1 MTIGESAL
9 NSPLISTLTKKSH
22 KNSWSVL
29 DAHRAPG
36 KHIERFTKILI
47 CNHQLDLLLWFKDLQ
62 NMNKKCKSFDP
73 MGTNTLEE
81 LKNLK
86 VIISIKK

>member
-62 NMNKKCKSFDP
+62 NMNVKNNMKGRRKISFDS
-73 MGTNTLEE
+73 M
-81 LKNLK
+81 NLLFK
-86 VIISIKK
+86 LFW